1 MRLLRPVM
9 LFCCVLP
16 VFAADSA
23 LIASLSGNVTGQVPH
38 GKQASVSRLDWLA
51 AGTVLHTSAK
61 SSVTVLLSNGR
72 RFELGPAASAT
83 VGPTGLLHV
92 TGPARELAPLPA
104 IPKPA
109 PLAMA
114 SDTVAVTRFRGG
126 GKIAELCPRR
136 GMAALAGSAKL
147 SFQRVDGAVA
157 YQIVL
162 EDENGDKIVEQRSE
176 STEIAVPLLKTAS
189 HYSWRVRALGPAGVI
204 AEDQAG
210 FLTLSDEQ
218 AQARQA
224 FASGLRTA
232 MEPSAALALLAEVDF
247 ESGLVREA
255 IDGFQAA
262 LRLAPEDAAITRHL
276 DRVQAALAGK

>member
-1 MRLLRPVM
+1 VV
-9 LFCCVLP
+9 LFCYVLP
-16 VFAADSA
+16 ILGADSA
-23 LIASLSGNVTGQVPH
+23 LIASLSGNVTAQVPH
-38 GKQASVSRLDWLA
+38 GKQAPVSRLDWLP
-51 AGTVLHTSAK
+51 AGTVLQSNAK

-83 VGPTGLLHV
+83 IGPTGLSNI
-92 TGPARELAPLPA
+92 TGSARELDPLPP

-114 SDTVAVTRFRGG
+114 TDTVAVTRFRGG
-126 GKIAELCPRR
+126 GKIAELCPRQ

-147 SFQRVDGAVA
+147 SFQKVDGAVA

-162 EDENGDKIVEQRSE
+162 EDENGDQIVEQQSV
-176 STEIAVPLLKTAS
+176 STEIAVPLLKPAS
-189 HYSWRVRALGPAGVI
+189 HYSWRVRALGAAGVI

-218 AQARQA
+218 TQTRQA
-224 FASGLRTA
+224 FASGVRKA
-232 MEPSAALALLAEVDF
+232 MEPAAALALLAEVDF

-255 IDGFQAA
+255 IDGLQAA
-262 LRLAPEDAAITRHL
+262 LRLAPQDAAIKRDL